1 MNDHVETL
9 EPKIRALQ
17 AGLNKIA
24 LDKRTEQLLVI
35 IHKPG
40 WTTPQ
45 EIEFVHAALDSLAHQ
60 IEGVDRAHE
69 ALVTIADKIGSES

>member
-24 LDKRTEQLLVI
+24 LDKRTEQLLVV

-69 ALVTIADKIGSES
+69 ALVTIADKIDS